1 MDNIQYLIR
10 ENIKNLLP
18 YSSARDEYTGT
29 EGVFLDAN
37 ENPFGNLNRYPDP
50 YQWRL
55 KQILSSQKKVAI
67 DNILIGNGSDEII
80 DLMQRVFG
88 EPKEDAVIICPPTY
102 GMYKVYANI
111 NNLKLISIPLTEDF
125 QLNTEAILTQKA
137 KILYLCSPNNPT
149 GNSLENLEFIIQ
161 NFNGIVFLDE
171 AYIDFSEAPS
181 LVEKIKHYPNLI
193 VSQTFSKAR
202 GLAAARIG
210 VAYAN
215 SEIIQFLSKV
225 KPPYNISELNQKAGI
240 NALADETIFKTN
252 INLIIAEREKLKI
265 ELLKLEFVTKIY
277 PSDAN
282 FLLVEMEHA
291 TEIFE
296 ALIEKQIITRNRNSV
311 VKNTIRITVGT
322 PKENEL
328 LLYTLQLIADELATK
343 KGLLQTNTHN

>member
-1 MDNIQYLIR
+1 MDNIKSLIR
-10 ENIKNLLP
+10 ENIKNLSP

-50 YQWRL
+50 NQWRL
-55 KQILSSQKKVAI
+55 KQILSSQKKVII

-80 DLMQRVFG
+80 DLVQRVFC
-88 EPKEDAVIICPPTY
+88 EPNQDKIIICPPTY
-102 GMYKVYANI
+102 GMYEVYANI
-111 NNLKLISIPLTEDF
+111 NNLEIISIPLTEDF
-125 QLNTEAILTQKA
+125 QLNTEAILAQNA

-149 GNSLENLEFIIQ
+149 GNSLENLEYIIE

-171 AYIDFSEAPS
+171 AYIDFNDQPS
-181 LVEKIKHYPNLI
+181 LVEKIRKYPNLI

-215 SEIIQFLSKV
+215 AEIIAFLSKI
-225 KPPYNISELNQKAGI
+225 KPPYNISELNQKAAV
-240 NALADETIFKTN
+240 NALADETVFKN
-252 INLIIAEREKLKI
+252 NLNLIIEEREKLKVKLL
-265 ELLKLEFVTKIY
+265 ELDFVTRIF

-282 FLLVEMEHA
+282 FLLVEMDNA

-311 VKNTIRITVGT
+311 VKNTIRITIGT
-322 PKENEL
+322 AQENEL
-328 LLYTLQLIADELATK
+328 LIYTLQLLEVEML
-343 KGLLQTNTHN
+343 N

>member
-1 MDNIQYLIR
+1 MNNIQSLIR

-18 YSSARDEYTGT
+18 YSSARDEYQGS

-37 ENPFGNLNRYPDP
+37 RNPFGKLNRYPDP

-55 KQILSSQKKVAI
+55 KQILSSQKKVGAE
-67 DNILIGNGSDEII
+67 NILIGNGSDEII
-80 DLMQRVFG
+80 DLVQRVFG
-88 EPKEDAVIICPPTY
+88 EPNQDSILICPPTY
-102 GMYKVYANI
+102 GMYEVYSNI
-111 NNLKLISIPLTEDF
+111 NDLKLISIPLTDEF
-125 QLNTEAILTQKA
+125 QLNTDEILKQNA
-137 KILYLCSPNNPT
+137 KILYLCSPNNPA

-171 AYIDFSEAPS
+171 AYIDFSEQPS
-181 LVEKIKHYPNLI
+181 LVEKITKYPNLI

-210 VAYAN
+210 IAYAN
-215 SEIIQFLSKV
+215 AEIISVLSKV
-225 KPPYNISELNQKAGI
+225 KPPYNISELNQKAAV
-240 NALADETIFKTN
+240 NALADETIFRNN
-252 INLIIAEREKLKI
+252 INLIIEEREKLKV
-265 ELLKLEFVTKIY
+265 ELQKLDFVTKIY

-282 FLLVEMEHA
+282 FLLVEMENS

-322 PKENEL
+322 PQENQL
-328 LLYTLQLIADELATK
+328 LIYALQL
-343 KGLLQTNTHN
+343 LQVEMLN

>member
-1 MDNIQYLIR
+1 MDNITSLIR

-50 YQWRL
+50 NQYRL
-55 KQILSSQKKVAI
+55 KQILSVQKKVTI

-80 DLMQRVFG
+80 DLVQRVFC

-102 GMYKVYANI
+102 GMYQVYANI
-111 NNLKLISIPLTEDF
+111 NNLKIIEIPLTKDF
-125 QLNTEAILTQKA
+125 QLNTTAILEQKA
-137 KILYLCSPNNPT
+137 KIIYLCSPNNPT
-149 GNSLENLEFIIQ
+149 GNALENLELIIQ
-161 NFNGIVFLDE
+161 NFNGMVFVDE
-171 AYIDFSEAPS
+171 AYIDFSEQPS
-181 LVEKIKHYPNLI
+181 LVEQIKKYPNLI

-210 VAYAN
+210 IAYAN
-215 SEIIQFLSKV
+215 AEIIALLSKV
-225 KPPYNISELNQKAGI
+225 KPPYNISKLNQEAAV
-240 NALADETIFKTN
+240 NALSDDADFENN
-252 INLIIAEREKLKI
+252 ITLLIEDREKLKLA
-265 ELLKLEFVTKIY
+265 LLKLAFVTKIY

-282 FLLVEMEHA
+282 FLLVEMDRS

-296 ALIEKQIITRNRNSV
+296 ALIEKQIITRNRNAV

-322 PKENEL
+322 PQENQL
-328 LLYTLQLIADELATK
+328 LLHTLQLIADEK
-343 KGLLQTNTHN
+343 SIIYR